1 MGMIA
6 FDTLKLYER
15 LRAAGVPEAQAKA
28 QAEAFAEALGDMM
41 AERLA
46 TKQDLSRLP
55 TREELREELAK
66 ELERFATKQE
76 LAELKSDLIRWVSGL
91 MIAQAGL
98 IVALVRLLG

>member
-1 MGMIA
+1 MRMVAI
-6 FDTLKLYER
+6 DTLKLYER

-46 TKQDLSRLP
+46 TKED
-55 TREELREELAK
+55 LAK
-66 ELERFATKQE
+66 LR
-76 LAELKSDLIRWVSGL
+76 AELIRWVSGL

-98 IVALVRLLG
+98 IVALIRLLG

>member
-15 LRAAGVPEAQAKA
+15 LRAAGVPEEQAKA

-46 TKQDLSRLP
+46 TKEDLGKLA
-55 TREELREELAK
+55 TREDLDR
-66 ELERFATKQE
+66 RFAWMV
-76 LAELKSDLIRWVSGL
+76 AL
-91 MIAQAGL
+91 MAAQTGL